1 VPAVPTDEGYALEN
15 RYLVERATE
24 TLCPHRTYQRL
35 SKPTLARRVAR
46 VAAQLGPI
54 REPLLTTAAG
64 IIIDGYAR
72 WQVARDRHQAT
83 LPCIEQALTEEEAL
97 MEVIRHHRGSSGL
110 NAFCRIV
117 LALQL
122 EPFLKGP
129 DLQPQTTSSN
139 LTNLRRRDVRP
150 ELAKIAGVST
160 GNVSKVKQLLQTV
173 VPEVHEA
180 LMCGE
185 IRIHRAFQWH
195 KLSKEDQLDSLTR
208 LLING
213 PIRKKLRVLVR
224 AHRQNP
230 KPVPGESSD
239 IGNSVVSRLGLQDVA
254 RLSAAV
260 LDVPGKAIV
269 VTRALYDELL
279 RESLG

>member
-1 VPAVPTDEGYALEN
+1 MPAAQFDEGRVLGN
-15 RYLVERATE
+15 RCMVERATE
-24 TLCPHRTYQRL
+24 SLRPHPTYQRL
-35 SKPTLARRVAR
+35 SKPTHAGRVAR
-46 VAAQLGPI
+46 VAAQPGPI
-54 REPLLTTAAG
+54 REPVLTTAGG

-129 DLQPQTTSSN
+129 DLQSQTTSSN
-139 LTNLRRRDVRP
+139 LTNLKRRDVRP

-173 VPEVHEA
+173 IPEVHEA

-185 IRIHRAFQWH
+185 IRIHRAWTWH
-195 KLSKEDQLDSLTR
+195 EQSQETQLDSLMR
-208 LLING
+208 LLKNG
-213 PIRKKLRVLVR
+213 PMRKRLRVLVR
-224 AHRQNP
+224 AHRKEG
-230 KPVPGESSD
+230 KPVSAESSEE
-239 IGNSVVSRLGLQDVA
+239 IESAVRRLGLQNVA
-254 RLSAAV
+254 SLSAAV
-260 LDVPGKAIV
+260 LDVPGKALV
-269 VTRALYDELL
+269 LTRALYDELL
-279 RESLG
+279 MERLG